1 MSNGERGRMEWIG
14 VGVGVSASGRRGVAR
29 LFRVCCG
36 FGGRAREGDGVG
48 GGRKDGSTERRGEE
62 RRVEVMGIFC
72 LGIDLILD
80 WIAIY

>member
-1 MSNGERGRMEWIG
+1 
-14 VGVGVSASGRRGVAR
+14 
-29 LFRVCCG
+29 
-36 FGGRAREGDGVG
+36 VG